1 MGKVLSQP
9 SLGDTTHAVVPIETR
24 VPDLLIL
31 LSHRISQTHSVPGER
46 DIKLAQSMT
55 RF

>member
-24 VPDLLIL
+24 VPRPPHTP
-31 LSHRISQTHSVPGER
+31 LSPNISNPQR
-46 DIKLAQSMT
+46 A
-55 RF
+55 R